1 MGAHWLNL
9 GEIAAVNAKK
19 FRDKVALK
27 EKDRSLTFGELNL
40 RANRLANALTSL
52 GLGKGDKVSCLLE
65 NSIEIVELYIAAA
78 KTGIVINPINFRLA
92 ACEVAYILNNS
103 DARAVIAHEEFT
115 SSILKENLPGSIK
128 LISVGGRTLPGYL
141 AYEALLAQ
149 STEDEPGTELNPQDA
164 WVLLY
169 TSGTT
174 GQPKGVLRSHE
185 SYIAFYLINAVDFGF
200 SERDIAL
207 NVMPLCHVNS
217 TFFSFTFLYL
227 GAGLYIHPARCF
239 DPVEILEII
248 QREKITFISLIPT
261 HYNLILAV
269 PAEKRKQY
277 DAGSIRKL
285 LCSSAPARKEMK
297 TAVME
302 MFKGVELYEAYGSTE
317 AGIVTVLKPHEQ
329 MNKLGSIGRESCGT
343 SLIRILAPD
352 GRPVPVGVAGE
363 LYSKGPML
371 FNEYHKLPEKTA
383 QSFKDGWFTAG
394 DMARED
400 EDGYF
405 YIVDRKD
412 NMIITG
418 GENVYPSEIEEVI
431 ARHPAVFD
439 VAVIGVPD
447 RIWGESVKAV
457 VILREGRTAS
467 ETELINFC
475 AGKAASFKKP
485 KTVTFIRAAEMPR
498 TPTGKILHRELRRKF
513 GSGPR

>member
-19 FRDKVALK
+19 FRDKIALK
-27 EKDRSLTFGELNL
+27 EKGRSLTFGELNL
-40 RANRLANALTSL
+40 RADRLANALVSL

-92 ACEVAYILNNS
+92 ACEVQYILDNS
-103 DARAVIAHEEFT
+103 DAKAVVAHEEFT
-115 SSILKENLPGSIK
+115 PSILKKNLPGIK
-128 LISVGGRTLPGYL
+128 EFISVGENPPLGYL
-141 AYEALLAQ
+141 NYESLLAQ
-149 STEDEPGTELNPQDA
+149 SPEEESKAELNPQDP

-174 GQPKGVLRSHE
+174 GRPKGVVRSHE
-185 SYIAFYLINAVDFGF
+185 SYIAFYLINAVDFRFG
-200 SERDIAL
+200 EQDICL

-217 TFFSFTFLYL
+217 TFFSFTFTYL
-227 GAGLYIHPARCF
+227 GASLYIQPARRF

-248 QREKITFISLIPT
+248 QKEKITFISLIPT
-261 HYNLILAV
+261 HYNLMLNV
-269 PAEKRKQY
+269 PVEKRKQY
-277 DAGSIRKL
+277 DLGSIRKL

-302 MFKGVELYEAYGSTE
+302 MFAGVELYEAYGSTE

-329 MNKLGSIGRESCGT
+329 LSKLGSIGRESCAT

-352 GRPVPVGVAGE
+352 GSPVPVGVAGE

-371 FNEYHKLPEKTA
+371 FDEYHKLPEKTA

-412 NMIITG
+412 NLIITG
-418 GENVYPSEIEEVI
+418 GENVYPSEIEEII

-447 RIWGESVKAV
+447 KIWGESVKAV
-457 VILREGRTAS
+457 VILREGRTAT
-467 ETELINFC
+467 ETEIISFC

-485 KTVTFIRAAEMPR
+485 KAVAFIRPDEMPR
-498 TPTGKILHRELRRKF
+498 TPTGKILHRELRSKF
-513 GSGPR
+513 G